1 MILNTAEK
9 FLTLIQHPQKSKFIV
24 SEQIKNSGLI
34 GAILLDLAND
44 KNIEIENG
52 KLIVKSKD
60 TDLSQTHKTILELIE
75 KSSRIRKIKTWIS
88 RFSKRIKKY
97 QKNIL
102 IGLEINGIIKINHK
116 QFLGIKYYRTQL
128 IKNTDREQIIN
139 EIREIV
145 FDNKEINKNNSLILG
160 LIQAC
165 KLHKI
170 VCKDKKEIKICK
182 SKMKEIIK
190 SDLISQG
197 VDKVIKEMQAAIVG
211 TIAGATAGAVAA
223 SS

>member
-1 MILNTAEK
+1 M
-9 FLTLIQHPQKSKFIV
+9 
-24 SEQIKNSGLI
+24 
-34 GAILLDLAND
+34 
-44 KNIEIENG
+44 
-52 KLIVKSKD
+52 
-60 TDLSQTHKTILELIE
+60 ELIE

-88 RFSKRIKKY
+88 KFSRRIRKY
-97 QKNIL
+97 QKEIL
-102 IGLEINGIIKINHK
+102 IGLENKEIIKINPK

-128 IKNTDREQIIN
+128 IKNTDRKQIIN
-139 EIREIV
+139 EIREII
-145 FDNKEINKNNSLILG
+145 FDNKEINKTNSLILG

-182 SKMKEIIK
+182 SKMREIIK

-211 TIAGATAGAVAA
+211 AIAGATTGAVAA